1 MSNSLMLARDAFLS
15 RFPEKQIA
23 LDGRDWGLIDTDPHG
38 GSDRPA
44 FLFLP
49 GTLGR
54 ADVFFQQIDAL
65 APQFRVLAV
74 SYPDSGGVPEWSASL
89 PHLLRAHGIATAAV
103 LGSSLG
109 GFLAQYFAAGH
120 PELVSHLF
128 PGNTLADVGAPRTH
142 PPYNSDLWNAPIEEL
157 RAGFARG
164 MGAWK
169 QAHPDHAEMVDF
181 LLTEA
186 NGRILERELRARL
199 DAIKTGPVLPPLS
212 NAADSATTIETL
224 DDPLIVPPMREA
236 VRARNAPAAAFR
248 FLWGGHFPYLL
259 RPALYTNILR
269 SRLGLEPLAPEWTL
283 NDGVYEA

>member
-120 PELVSHLF
+120 PELVS
-128 PGNTLADVGAPRTH
+128 
-142 PPYNSDLWNAPIEEL
+142 L
-157 RAGFARG
+157 RRDGYRRG
-164 MGAWK
+164 
-169 QAHPDHAEMVDF
+169 
-181 LLTEA
+181 
-186 NGRILERELRARL
+186 
-199 DAIKTGPVLPPLS
+199 
-212 NAADSATTIETL
+212 
-224 DDPLIVPPMREA
+224 
-236 VRARNAPAAAFR
+236 
-248 FLWGGHFPYLL
+248 
-259 RPALYTNILR
+259 
-269 SRLGLEPLAPEWTL
+269 
-283 NDGVYEA
+283 